1 MNFDVFLDTHVPL
14 PTFKKGKVRDVY
26 DLGDKLLIVC
36 TDRISAF
43 DVVFPNGIPHKGEA
57 LNRLAAYWFNE
68 TRSIAPNHIL
78 EIVDPT
84 MALVRKTRPIRVEFV
99 VRGYLYGAAWENYRK
114 GKPISGVRLPTG
126 LEKAQR
132 LPQPILTPTT
142 KEETGHDMEMTRD
155 EVTKKIGKD
164 VANEIREICLKI
176 YDKAAKKAETQSI
189 IVADTKMEFG
199 TLDGELMLI
208 DELLTPDSSRFWP
221 QTDYEVNSDPPSFDK
236 QYLRNY
242 LVSIGWNK
250 QPPAPKL
257 PTQVVQATAKKY
269 VEAYE
274 RLTGRTF

>member
-1 MNFDVFLDTHVPL
+1 
-14 PTFKKGKVRDVY
+14 
-26 DLGDKLLIVC
+26 
-36 TDRISAF
+36 
-43 DVVFPNGIPHKGEA
+43 
-57 LNRLAAYWFNE
+57 
-68 TRSIAPNHIL
+68 
-78 EIVDPT
+78 

-132 LPQPILTPTT
+132 LLQPILTPTT

-155 EVTKKIGKD
+155 EVAKKIGKD

-176 YDKAAKKAETQSI
+176 YDKASKKAETQGI

-221 QTDYEVNSDPPSFDK
+221 QTDYAVNSDPPSFDK
-236 QYLRNY
+236 QYVRNY

-257 PTQVVQATAKKY
+257 PRQVVLETAKKY